1 MNRKRTFGRAASLG
15 LLSLLA
21 LLEHVEAQTFV
32 YNNNDLVLGFRKAGV
47 YQENNEVVVNIGQ
60 ASNYVSAANGTVI
73 NITNFSL
80 AQLVPGSYSSLD
92 HLSWSVVGWYTGT
105 TYPGYPTYTLWVTVP
120 RTSFNVQ
127 TAPATRLDRASQ
139 QTIRAQIASIFANAS
154 FISSDLVTSNAYN
167 TVSLVREAIATYPTH
182 ILSVFMAGK
191 IDNTLGT
198 LQDNWP
204 EGNLEAA
211 TPGGFS
217 GSVRSDLYEVRP
229 TNDQSGNPIVD
240 PHMGTSSQAYY
251 VGYFQLNS
259 DGTMTFTK
267 EARAPTVSFSRSGG
281 NSTITFPTVG
291 GVTYTLYYTNTDGLG
306 TPVST
311 WPSSPT
317 TINGDTTTQSFQDV
331 TSDPNRVY
339 RVGTQ

>member
-1 MNRKRTFGRAASLG
+1 MNRKRLFGRAAPLG
-15 LLSLLA
+15 LLA
-21 LLEHVEAQTFV
+21 LLALSGSVGAQTFV
-32 YNNNDLVLGFRKAGV
+32 YNNNDLMLGFRKTGV

-60 ASNYVSAANGTVI
+60 ASNYVSAANGSVI

-80 AQLVPGSYSSLD
+80 AQLMPGSYSSLD

-120 RTSFNVQ
+120 RSSFTVQ
-127 TAPATRLDRASQ
+127 TASAARLDRASQ

-154 FISSDLVTSNAYN
+154 FISTDLTASNAYN

-182 ILSVFMAGK
+182 ILTVFMGGK

-198 LQDNWP
+198 LQDTWP
-204 EGNLEAA
+204 EGNLETA
-211 TPGGFS
+211 TPSGFS
-217 GSVRSDLYEVRP
+217 GSMRSDLYEVRP

-240 PHMGTSSQAYY
+240 PHMGTNGQAYY

-259 DGTMTFTK
+259 DGTMTFTR
-267 EARAPTVSFSRSGG
+267 EVRAPVVSFSRSG
-281 NSTITFPTVG
+281 NTSTITFPTVS
-291 GVTYTLYYTNTDGLG
+291 GVIYSLYYTNTAGLA
-306 TPVST
+306 TPLYS
-311 WPSSPT
+311 WPNSPSL
-317 TINGDTTTQSFQDV
+317 IIGDSTTQSFSDV
-331 TSDPNRVY
+331 TSDSSRIY